1 MKISKTSRRA
11 KQLPSK
17 NSIHIKVQDGLFA
30 VQGLDKWYSNWQ
42 EPYHLMLTLP
52 WLGFIAIVALLYIA
66 LNISFAALYLLGGD
80 CILNDNGSF
89 QDAFFFSV
97 QTFAGIGY
105 GVLSPKTV
113 YANYIVVIEAITGL
127 LALAEPLLWRI
138 ALLTGIS
145 FARFA
150 RFARPTAKVLFS
162 KFAVVMPQDNLP
174 TLMLRTANQR
184 RNQILEAQVT
194 LSLSR
199 DEVTADGHHLRR
211 FYELQVIPSHNPA
224 FSLPWTL
231 MHPINEQ
238 SPLYGFSANSLAE
251 SQSQIIVSL
260 SGIDEPV
267 SQNVHA
273 RHTYGANNIIL
284 NHQLVDM
291 IHVIDDSRSERLRQR
306 NRYVDLTSF
315 HHVVPL

>member
-1 MKISKTSRRA
+1 MKISKTSSRF
-11 KQLPSK
+11 QHLPSR

-52 WLGFIAIVALLYIA
+52 WVGFIAIVAMLYIA

-105 GVLSPKTV
+105 GVLSPKTT

-127 LALAEPLLWRI
+127 LAI
-138 ALLTGIS
+138 ALLTGLS
-145 FARFA
+145 FA

-162 KFAVVMPQDNLP
+162 KFVVVMPQDNLP

-238 SPLYGFSANSLAE
+238 SPLYGFSADSLAE

-291 IHVIDDSRSERLRQR
+291 IHVIDDR
-306 NRYVDLTSF
+306 NRYVDLASF

>member
-1 MKISKTSRRA
+1 MKISKTSSRF
-11 KQLPSK
+11 QHLPSR

-52 WLGFIAIVALLYIA
+52 WVGFIAIVAMLYIA

-105 GVLSPKTV
+105 GVLSPKTT

-127 LALAEPLLWRI
+127 LAI
-138 ALLTGIS
+138 ALLTGLS
-145 FARFA
+145 FA

-238 SPLYGFSANSLAE
+238 SPLYGFSADSLAE

-291 IHVIDDSRSERLRQR
+291 IHVIDDR
-306 NRYVDLTSF
+306 NRYVDLASF

>member
-1 MKISKTSRRA
+1 MKISKTSSRF
-11 KQLPSK
+11 QHLPSR

-30 VQGLDKWYSNWQ
+30 VQGLDKWYGNWQ

-52 WLGFIAIVALLYIA
+52 WLGFIAIVAMLYIA
-66 LNISFAALYLLGGD
+66 LNISFAGLYLLGGD
-80 CILNDNGSF
+80 CILNDDGSF

-105 GVLSPKTV
+105 GVLSPKTA

-127 LALAEPLLWRI
+127 FAI

-145 FARFA
+145 FA

-238 SPLYGFSANSLAE
+238 SPLYGFSADSLAE

-291 IHVIDDSRSERLRQR
+291 IHVIDDR
-306 NRYVDLTSF
+306 NRYVDLASF

>member
-1 MKISKTSRRA
+1 MKISKTSS
-11 KQLPSK
+11 QFQHFPSR

-30 VQGLDKWYSNWQ
+30 VQGLDKWYGNWQ

-52 WLGFIAIVALLYIA
+52 WAGFIAIVTLLYLT
-66 LNISFAALYLLGGD
+66 LNIGFAGLYLLGGD

-105 GVLSPKTV
+105 GVLSPKTA

-127 LALAEPLLWRI
+127 FAI
-138 ALLTGIS
+138 ALLTGLS
-145 FARFA
+145 FARFS
-150 RFARPTAKVLFS
+150 RPTAKVLFS

-199 DEVTADGHHLRR
+199 DEVNADGHHLRR

-238 SPLYGFSANSLAE
+238 SPLYGFSAESLAE

-291 IHVIDDSRSERLRQR
+291 IHVIDDR
-306 NRYVDLTSF
+306 NRYVDLASF

>member
-1 MKISKTSRRA
+1 MKISKANSRF
-11 KQLPSK
+11 QHLPSK
-17 NSIHIKVQDGLFA
+17 NSIHIKVQDGLFS

-42 EPYHLMLTLP
+42 EPYHLMLILP
-52 WLGFIAIVALLYIA
+52 WLGFIAIVSLLYLA
-66 LNISFAALYLLGGD
+66 LNIGFAWLYLLGGD
-80 CILNDNGSF
+80 CIVNGNGSF

-105 GVLSPKTV
+105 GVLSPKTT
-113 YANYIVVIEAITGL
+113 YANYIVVIEAIAGL
-127 LALAEPLLWRI
+127 LAI
-138 ALLTGIS
+138 ALLTGLS
-145 FARFA
+145 FA

-162 KFAVVMPQDNLP
+162 KFAVIMPQDNLP

-184 RNQILEAQVT
+184 RNQILEARVT

-199 DEVTADGHHLRR
+199 DEVTADGHHIRR
-211 FYELQVIPSHNPA
+211 FYELQVLRSYNPT
-224 FSLPWTL
+224 FSLSWTL

-238 SPLYGFSANSLAE
+238 SPLYGFSAKSLAE

-260 SGIDEPV
+260 SGIDETV

-273 RHTYGANNIIL
+273 RHTYGANSIIL
-284 NHQLVDM
+284 NHQLVDI
-291 IHVIDDSRSERLRQR
+291 IHIIDER